1 MAELVDAADSKSAAH
16 KVCRFDS
23 CSGHEASQEI
33 EGLFLYFKLNNYKMC
48 PDWYQDS
55 GHEASQETE
64 GLFLYFK
71 LNNYK
76 MYPDWYRDSG
86 HEASQE
92 IEGLLFILQ
101 TEQLQDVSRLISEF
115 RAL

>member
-48 PDWYQDS
+48 PDCYWDS

-76 MYPDWYRDSG
+76 ICPDWYRYSG
-86 HEASQE
+86 TKPLKKLRGFFYTSN
-92 IEGLLFILQ
+92 
-101 TEQLQDVSRLISEF
+101 
-115 RAL
+115 

>member
-33 EGLFLYFKLNNYKMC
+33 
-48 PDWYQDS
+48 
-55 GHEASQETE
+55 E

-101 TEQLQDVSRLISEF
+101 TEQLQDVSRLISGF
-115 RAL
+115 RARSLLRQ